1 MAKLPQE
8 TITTIFNL
16 QRRLLGCI
24 DEATATEAMIYTRR
38 RSVEKLREV
47 CRQYDALNLLL
58 DEAIALPSQGKS
70 LDLSRVFPGTTA

>member
-16 QRRLLGCI
+16 QRRLLECI

-58 DEAIALPSQGKS
+58 DEAIAPC
-70 LDLSRVFPGTTA
+70 